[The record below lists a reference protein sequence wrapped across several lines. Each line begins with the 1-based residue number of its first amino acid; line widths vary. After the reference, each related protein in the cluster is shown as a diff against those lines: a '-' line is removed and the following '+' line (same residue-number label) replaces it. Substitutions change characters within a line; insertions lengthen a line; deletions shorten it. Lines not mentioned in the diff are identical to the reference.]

1 MDLILMKTIFK
12 NIIPTIL
19 LLVLSNTCFAHGLG
33 GHNKELEQILF
44 GNNLSK
50 VSEKGKVHF
59 RLLCEAAYLTLDYT
73 SDNDSRDSGIR
84 FATDLINNGV
94 KQIPSLRDISFPANQ
109 YHQMY
114 THYGWDKGYRGV
126 TDKANWKLR
135 KQILL
140 STVEKIGNFRDDERI
155 KLDAFAA
162 LVYEIHI
169 LGDHIGDKEQTR
181 FTRLRLVSEPD
192 YRGQDVSPTSD
203 GPFNNPTL
211 YTYLLYHI
219 QRLFRDQKNSY
230 EYKQIIGFLNRHKH
244 EYANYP
250 QQQVPYEDIFF
261 LARKTRDEMIKYLP
275 KLLQNE
281 TFYKRAFT
289 Q

>member
-1 MDLILMKTIFK
+1 MKTIFK

-140 STVEKIGNFRDDERI
+140 NLLFDQI
-155 KLDAFAA
+155 L
-162 LVYEIHI
+162 YEVH
-169 LGDHIGDKEQTR
+169 
-181 FTRLRLVSEPD
+181 
-192 YRGQDVSPTSD
+192 
-203 GPFNNPTL
+203 N
-211 YTYLLYHI
+211 I
-219 QRLFRDQKNSY
+219 QIS
-230 EYKQIIGFLNRHKH
+230 
-244 EYANYP
+244 
-250 QQQVPYEDIFF
+250 
-261 LARKTRDEMIKYLP
+261 
-275 KLLQNE
+275 
-281 TFYKRAFT
+281 
-289 Q
+289 

>member
-1 MDLILMKTIFK
+1 MKTIFK

-114 THYGWDKGYRGV
+114 THS
-126 TDKANWKLR
+126 
-135 KQILL
+135 LL
-140 STVEKIGNFRDDERI
+140 F
-155 KLDAFAA
+155 
-162 LVYEIHI
+162 
-169 LGDHIGDKEQTR
+169 
-181 FTRLRLVSEPD
+181 
-192 YRGQDVSPTSD
+192 SP
-203 GPFNNPTL
+203 
-211 YTYLLYHI
+211 I
-219 QRLFRDQKNSY
+219 
-230 EYKQIIGFLNRHKH
+230 FLNM
-244 EYANYP
+244 ES
-250 QQQVPYEDIFF
+250 ITFF
-261 LARKTRDEMIKYLP
+261 PSFIISSYVTPDSVS
-275 KLLQNE
+275 
-281 TFYKRAFT
+281 YK
-289 Q
+289 